1 MESST
6 HSKPPKN
13 KAYSWGTLIIIWVM
27 IRITLASQP
36 EKSPHTVFKLTWQ
49 VLSQTGDIIWEKT
62 ENHPLYTWWPTLTPD
77 FCSLAAGLDTW
88 DIPGTNPKEGVG
100 EDALARSRRALQN
113 SREIAPGCSS
123 QAAKDG
129 LSGQDFYVCPRDGR
143 TWEKVKQCGSLD
155 YYYCATWGCETTGD
169 AYWKPSSTWDKIK
182 VTRG

>member
-13 KAYSWGTLIIIWVM
+13 KTYSWGTLIIIWVM

-88 DIPGTNPKEGVG
+88 DIPGTNPKEKLG
-100 EDALARSRRALQN
+100 EDALARSRRAL
-113 SREIAPGCSS
+113 
-123 QAAKDG
+123 
-129 LSGQDFYVCPRDGR
+129 
-143 TWEKVKQCGSLD
+143 
-155 YYYCATWGCETTGD
+155 
-169 AYWKPSSTWDKIK
+169 
-182 VTRG
+182 